1 MLRLAP
7 TRHFEMVSY
16 SEIPKPD
23 FKIAVLGASGVGKTS
38 LVKSFFREQF
48 AEQHIPTVD
57 DYFGHTVSMD
67 GNRMSLCIVDTS
79 GTYSFPAM
87 RRLAINFCDAYIV
100 VYSVDDPSSF
110 TEAVEI
116 LDEVYRL
123 KKSQQGE
130 RTIPVCFV
138 ANKLD
143 ISDEE
148 RRITGRQGQDEINS
162 WTGLKGEYL
171 EISARLGFRTERVF
185 FGLLKQMMT
194 TKEKR
199 QLAKRTKYRLQK
211 KMKYVPGYLKKVKN
225 LWSSNGQTTDV
236 KYQKHDAIT
245 SHLRASSKNGGT
257 P

>member
-1 MLRLAP
+1 
-7 TRHFEMVSY
+7 MVTY

-130 RTIPVCFV
+130 RTIPVCLV

-171 EISARLGFRTERVF
+171 EISARLGFSYGACF
-185 FGLLKQMMT
+185 FSDYWSRWWQQK
-194 TKEKR
+194 KKR

-245 SHLRASSKNGGT
+245 SHLRASSKNGSS